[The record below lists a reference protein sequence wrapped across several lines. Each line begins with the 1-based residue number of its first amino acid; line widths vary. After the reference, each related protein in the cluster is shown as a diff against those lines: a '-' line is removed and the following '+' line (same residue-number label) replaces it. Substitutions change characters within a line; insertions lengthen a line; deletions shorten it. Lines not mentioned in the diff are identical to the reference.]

1 MSAYRIFLESTLE
14 LHQFLSTVPCY
25 LSSNVASFLTFFTI
39 QPRFNHAL
47 NYFLAFFAFLSDK
60 SK

>member
-1 MSAYRIFLESTLE
+1 MNAYRIFLESALG

-25 LSSNVASFLTFFTI
+25 LSSNVASFPTFFTI
-39 QPRFNHAL
+39 QPRLNHAL
-47 NYFLAFFAFLSDK
+47 NYFFAFLSDK